1 MNNLHD
7 KNIKAVF
14 GKQHSEASVLSDGQG
29 LSARVSTR
37 GKVRWQYRYKILG
50 KNKRMDLGDYPALS
64 LAQARESAQQCR
76 SWLAQGHDPKLQ
88 RDLARSESLQ
98 AVTVKDALEY
108 WLVEYAEDHR
118 ANVSRHR
125 AQFERHIYPYIGHLP
140 IDKTEIHHWLECFD
154 RVRKGIAGKQR
165 PAPVAAGS
173 VLQNAKQ
180 ALRFC
185 RVRRYSTSRVLDD
198 LTVNDVGKK
207 QEEKDRVLKASE
219 LVDLWNEIQ
228 KGEKFP
234 SYYRNLAKLLVI
246 FGTRTRE
253 VRLSTWSEWDF
264 DEMIWTVPEEHSKS
278 GKKIRRPIPE
288 YLVPWLMN
296 LQLDGQGSDLILG
309 MLKRPEAVSQYGRLV
324 WKRFKHAE
332 EWTLH
337 DIRRTFCTRLN
348 ELGIAPHVV
357 EQMLGHSLGGVMAIY
372 NRSEYIPQKIQALD
386 MWLEHLDAISDPT
399 HKVVSISCSQR

>member
-1 MNNLHD
+1 MKRLKDTDFRGRLNKPQETMTILT
-7 KNIKAVF
+7 
-14 GKQHSEASVLSDGQG
+14 DGDG
-29 LSARVSTR
+29 LSARISPL
-37 GKVRWQYRYKILG
+37 GSIRWQFRYKIEAR
-50 KNKRMDLGDYPALS
+50 NKRFDLGNYPELS
-64 LAQARESAQQCR
+64 LLKAREMTRQYR
-76 SWLAQGHDPKLQ
+76 TWLAEGLDPKLQ
-88 RDLARSESLQ
+88 RELERSATLNP
-98 AVTVKDALEY
+98 VTVQDALEY

-118 ANVSRHR
+118 ANVSKHR

-140 IDKTEIHHWLECFD
+140 IDKTEIRHWLECFD